1 MLRNKLGFFH
11 RQTLQIVKILSVST
25 NGPHTRFYI
34 SLEHLQLIS
43 RGFALYKE
51 MYSQEEF
58 LYARIC
64 NLKMTQK
71 CTRGRKKC
79 VLTSKTICF
88 DKFVISIFSR
98 RCISQNCIEGD
109 KVAHSLSLQVLHV
122 FPKGNRNL
130 SFGTTLYSIEQF
142 CRYKSLSYLF
152 MRTYLQEYIKSK

>member
-1 MLRNKLGFFH
+1 
-11 RQTLQIVKILSVST
+11 
-25 NGPHTRFYI
+25 
-34 SLEHLQLIS
+34 
-43 RGFALYKE
+43 

-98 RCISQNCIEGD
+98 RCISQNCMEGD
-109 KVAHSLSLQVLHV
+109 EVAHSLPSSSSCIS
-122 FPKGNRNL
+122 KGNRNL

-152 MRTYLQEYIKSK
+152 MRTYLQEYIKSKWSCLSRILICRSKLNS

>member
-1 MLRNKLGFFH
+1 
-11 RQTLQIVKILSVST
+11 
-25 NGPHTRFYI
+25 
-34 SLEHLQLIS
+34 
-43 RGFALYKE
+43 

-98 RCISQNCIEGD
+98 RCISQNCMEGD
-109 KVAHSLSLQVLHV
+109 EVAHSLSLQVLHV
-122 FPKGNRNL
+122 FPKETEICPLGPL
-130 SFGTTLYSIEQF
+130 CIA
-142 CRYKSLSYLF
+142 
-152 MRTYLQEYIKSK
+152 

>member
-1 MLRNKLGFFH
+1 
-11 RQTLQIVKILSVST
+11 
-25 NGPHTRFYI
+25 
-34 SLEHLQLIS
+34 
-43 RGFALYKE
+43 

-98 RCISQNCIEGD
+98 RCISQNCIEGER
-109 KVAHSLSLQVLHV
+109 KWHSLSYSHLLHV
-122 FPKGNRNL
+122 LPKGNRNL

-152 MRTYLQEYIKSK
+152 MRTYLQEYIKSKWSCLSRILICRSKLNCYLLIPIDL